1 MPPLCAKWKW
11 FFHFWTQNG
20 ICKSIF
26 PNSGPIDAG
35 AEVDFVIYGEQG
47 LCALEVKNARKVQ
60 ANDLRGL
67 RTFRQDY
74 PEAQAA
80 LLHRGDERLRIDG
93 IWCLPVED
101 FLRELR
107 PNRELLRG

>member
-1 MPPLCAKWKW
+1 MAQHLRAWAAYSEGDARL
-11 FFHFWTQNG
+11 HFWRTRG
-20 ICKSIF
+20 
-26 PNSGPIDAG
+26 G

-47 LCALEVKNARKVQ
+47 LCALEVKNTPKVQ
-60 ANDLRGL
+60 TSDLRGL

-80 LLHRGDERLRIDG
+80 LLHRGDERLRING
-93 IWCLPVED
+93 IWCLPVEG